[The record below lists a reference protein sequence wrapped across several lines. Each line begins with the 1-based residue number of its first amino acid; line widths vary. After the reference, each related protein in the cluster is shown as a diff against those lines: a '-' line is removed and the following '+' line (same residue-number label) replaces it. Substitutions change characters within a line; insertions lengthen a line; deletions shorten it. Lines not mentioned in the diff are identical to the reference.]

1 MPKRKVKVEEEP
13 VVEEKVVDKELKD
26 VLLDRGVISDK
37 NHKTYSP
44 SQFIK
49 AADKYNGSILKTLK
63 GELEIHYD
71 KDLVLGL

>member
-1 MPKRKVKVEEEP
+1 MPKRKVKVDD